1 MVEEARGVNV
11 DEVMGAWRVFLI
23 KDVRIFLDGKR
34 RGRVAPNTLR
44 TRYVAINTCAY
55 LRIIAVTTSDDV
67 SIYA

>member
-1 MVEEARGVNV
+1 MNV

-23 KDVRIFLDGKR
+23 KDERIFLDGKR
-34 RGRVAPNTLR
+34 KGGRVAPNTLR